1 MSFLIADCSGVASF
15 INRINRERISPIP
28 GPPRTRLISDVEPPL
43 SLLSVGNR
51 RKEPDGEDVS

>member
-1 MSFLIADCSGVASF
+1 MADCSGVASF

-43 SLLSVGNR
+43 SLLSAGNR
-51 RKEPDGEDVS
+51 REEPDWEDVS